1 MKHTSAKTH
10 EWQELGGSIEIPVGW
25 FVCGAFFDV
34 DEPYVEI
41 SDKDC
46 SQTVKLPF
54 PKPLAY
60 FLSTHWC
67 GSECMHELIGD
78 GAVRGLQNTIKDAL
92 GL

>member
-1 MKHTSAKTH
+1 MKHTSEKTH
-10 EWQELGGSIEIPVGW
+10 DWQELGGAIEIPVGW
-25 FVCGAFFDV
+25 FVCGAYFDV
-34 DEPYVEI
+34 AEPYVEI

-46 SQTVKLPF
+46 SEKKCLPF

-67 GSECMHELIGD
+67 GSDCMHELIED
-78 GAVRGLQNTIKDAL
+78 GARREVQNTIKQAL